1 MNLSSSIMV
10 NLLSR
15 LVECPSEKEIIVPLL
30 AILATK
36 WPQQQKWENDHFDQ
50 APAMRVPHVQA
61 PASWAAS
68 KEIEASMRH
77 GAGYGPRMLTCL
89 YLRVNPHEEIWPD
102 DFPLRWNQGLPR

>member
-1 MNLSSSIMV
+1 MNRSSSIMA
-10 NLLSR
+10 NLVSR
-15 LVECPSEKEIIVPLL
+15 LVECPSEIEIVVPLL
-30 AILATK
+30 AVLATK

-77 GAGYGPRMLTCL
+77 GAGYGRRMLTRP
-89 YLRVNPHEEIWPD
+89 YLRVNPYDKVWSGGLLL
-102 DFPLRWNQGLPR
+102 FWN